1 VAALNFT
8 VPALASFAVLQPAVM
23 PSMTSTAVLHDQQKA
38 RLEPAALPD
47 DLNRES
53 IFLGVRDR

>member
-8 VPALASFAVLQPAVM
+8 VPVLASFAVQPAVM
-23 PSMTSTAVLHDQQKA
+23 PSMTSTAVLHDQQKT